1 MTKNQATDKLTAWLL
16 SQVGYKADNKRN
28 KYAEELDKTDW
39 YNGNCRHR

>member
-1 MTKNQATDKLTAWLL
+1 MTKNEALQKLIAWLM
-16 SQVGYKADNKRN
+16 SQVGYHADNKWN